1 MCIRDRFSISGLK
14 DGEVVRT
21 QWYEGFTDKKEVDFP
36 TGEYDMITI
45 DEPRLTPDFN
55 YKNNSIKT
63 SGVFK
68 KLEPLS
74 LKFLGGVENP
84 TRSTIYGTPIVA
96 WNKYDKFMVGA
107 LLHNYDFLPKK
118 FDFALA
124 PMYSFASKEL
134 VGVGNLGLN
143 FYPESNLFHRISL
156 DLNAKR
162 FSYNESDLYGFFDN
176 YLKVAP
182 QLEFEFAKKT
192 AHSSVQQNLSFRYIF
207 VEQNF
212 GRGLDT
218 LTLEFEELKQEYG
231 VFEAKYTFSN
241 NRATSPYQVTATVQQ
256 GTGFTRLFANGRYWV
271 PYKDAGKGAR
281 IKAFAGVLAN
291 FDNPTP
297 DVKFKWSGQT
307 GFNIFQNDYL
317 FDEIIFGRNER
328 EGLWSQQVFN
338 RDADL
343 RTLSNVGSSTDWMV
357 GFGVSTTA
365 PGPIPVR
372 PYIDVAI
379 YSGFTIDGQET
390 LVGYSGGLALV
401 AIPDILEIYLPLVE
415 SSNIKESLTYVTR
428 DTFFKRISFLF
439 DLNESKRAVGKSLE
453 F

>member
-1 MCIRDRFSISGLK
+1 M
-14 DGEVVRT
+14 
-21 QWYEGFTDKKEVDFP
+21 
-36 TGEYDMITI
+36 
-45 DEPRLTPDFN
+45 
-55 YKNNSIKT
+55 
-63 SGVFK
+63 
-68 KLEPLS
+68 
-74 LKFLGGVENP
+74 
-84 TRSTIYGTPIVA
+84 
-96 WNKYDKFMVGA
+96 
-107 LLHNYDFLPKK
+107 
-118 FDFALA
+118 
-124 PMYSFASKEL
+124 
-134 VGVGNLGLN
+134 
-143 FYPESNLFHRISL
+143 
-156 DLNAKR
+156 
-162 FSYNESDLYGFFDN
+162 
-176 YLKVAP
+176 
-182 QLEFEFAKKT
+182 
-192 AHSSVQQNLSFRYIF
+192 
-207 VEQNF
+207 
-212 GRGLDT
+212 
-218 LTLEFEELKQEYG
+218 
-231 VFEAKYTFSN
+231 
-241 NRATSPYQVTATVQQ
+241 TATVQQ